1 MECQLTSS
9 AKQQTHP
16 TMIKLELTPE
26 EANGVLQLIDIAI
39 KAGGIANA
47 KVGLPIFEKI
57 MAVAQASQPDE
68 APQGE

>member
-1 MECQLTSS
+1 MVCQLTSS

-16 TMIKLELTPE
+16 TMIKFELTPE

-47 KVGLPIFEKI
+47 KVGLPIFDKI
-57 MAVAQASQPDE
+57 MNAAQATQQAELSLE
-68 APQGE
+68 K

>member
-1 MECQLTSS
+1 
-9 AKQQTHP
+9 
-16 TMIKLELTPE
+16 MIKLELTPE

-57 MAVAQASQPDE
+57 MAAANASGVPQPVSPASE
-68 APQGE
+68 EV

>member
-1 MECQLTSS
+1 
-9 AKQQTHP
+9 
-16 TMIKLELTPE
+16 MIKLELTPE

-57 MAVAQASQPDE
+57 MAAAKDAKPAAETSE
-68 APQGE
+68 

>member
-1 MECQLTSS
+1 
-9 AKQQTHP
+9 
-16 TMIKLELTPE
+16 MIKLELTPE

-57 MAVAQASQPDE
+57 LAAANASGVAQPAAAETSE
-68 APQGE
+68 GK

>member
-1 MECQLTSS
+1 
-9 AKQQTHP
+9 
-16 TMIKLELTPE
+16 MIKLELTPE

-57 MAVAQASQPDE
+57 MAAANAPASVSTN
-68 APQGE
+68 APQLAEEV

>member
-1 MECQLTSS
+1 
-9 AKQQTHP
+9 
-16 TMIKLELTPE
+16 MIKFELTPE

-57 MAVAQASQPDE
+57 MAAAQASGATQPE
-68 APQGE
+68 LNLEK

>member
-1 MECQLTSS
+1 
-9 AKQQTHP
+9 
-16 TMIKLELTPE
+16 MIKFELTPE

-57 MAVAQASQPDE
+57 MAAAQASQPVE
-68 APQGE
+68 VSQE

>member
-1 MECQLTSS
+1 
-9 AKQQTHP
+9 
-16 TMIKLELTPE
+16 MIKFELTPE

-39 KAGGIANA
+39 KAGGIATD

-57 MAVAQASQPDE
+57 LAVAQASQPAE

>member
-1 MECQLTSS
+1 
-9 AKQQTHP
+9 
-16 TMIKLELTPE
+16 MIKLELTPE

-57 MAVAQASQPDE
+57 MAAANASGIAQPAAASE
-68 APQGE
+68 ER